1 MSTIEQSIDVE
12 VPVRTAYDQ
21 WTQFEE
27 FPRFMEG
34 VDRIEQVT
42 PTWTRWETS
51 IAGVHREFDAEIT
64 EQRPDERVAWRSVA
78 EPRQAGVV
86 TFHRLDPVNT
96 RVMVQM
102 EFDPEGFAEQAA
114 DKLNIVER
122 RVKGDLKR
130 FKDFIESRDT
140 PTGAW
145 RGEIPSPDAR
155 GAVPTAPASDLPPAT
170 EFPATEFPATEGPAR
185 TADPLAGE
193 PYPADPSGY
202 PGRPPL

>member
-1 MSTIEQSIDVE
+1 MGTIEQSIDVE

-78 EPRQAGVV
+78 EPQQAGVV
-86 TFHRLDPVNT
+86 TFHRLDPLTT

-102 EFDPEGFAEQAA
+102 EFSPDGFAEQAA
-114 DKLNIVER
+114 DKLHLVEH

-130 FKDFIESRDT
+130 FKQFIESREGA
-140 PTGAW
+140 TGAW
-145 RGEIPSPDAR
+145 RGEIPYPDAR
-155 GAVPTAPASDLPPAT
+155 GAVPHDPNGHLPPAT
-170 EFPATEFPATEGPAR
+170 EFPDR
-185 TADPLAGE
+185 TIDPVHGDPVVYGDPSSL
-193 PYPADPSGY
+193 DPSGR
-202 PGRPPL
+202 PLRPPM